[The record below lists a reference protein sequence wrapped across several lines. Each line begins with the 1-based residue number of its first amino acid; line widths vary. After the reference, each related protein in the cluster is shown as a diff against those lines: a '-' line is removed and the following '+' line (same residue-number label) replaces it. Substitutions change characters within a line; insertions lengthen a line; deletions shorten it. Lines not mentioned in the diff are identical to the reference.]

1 MALQGEQMFW
11 NPTDRK
17 WRTRSEVLEKK
28 FFEKTIIEKTNHI
41 ESTTKFEDEGVVGMK
56 LR

>member
-1 MALQGEQMFW
+1 MALKGEQLFW

-17 WRTRSEVLEKK
+17 WRTRSEVLEQK
-28 FFEKTIIEKTNHI
+28 FGKTIIEKTNHI
-41 ESTTKFEDEGVVGMK
+41 EPITKFEDEGVVGMK